1 MVRRKYKI
9 RLTVLAILLVLSLTV
24 EFDYQLWKIDNRQT
38 DLAITESGCVEII
51 YSDDKSFNLVNPEAT
66 KDSDGPRTI
75 PKTISISNNCS
86 DIKTINVTMDVL
98 NTSSI
103 ESNKVKVYINGDENQ
118 EPTLLSELKELKNSD
133 EEIKEKRL
141 LYKYDIG
148 PNSTTRLNIRMWLDE
163 EYAITSDKNSFNTN
177 YYVTAQEQVI
187 KPTIVEKILSDNQVL
202 SNIDYNDLSTS
213 GLYKIDNS
221 YYFRGNVSNNY
232 MSFANKVF
240 RIVGINSDRSLKLVY
255 VNNELKSSYNDNNY
269 AESNLAYEDSK
280 MEEYLNTWY
289 QDNLLDYDSYIV
301 SYNYCNDTSS
311 TSFYSRTDFGSSTRV
326 FNDNIPSIEC
336 PSSNKEYGGLYSG
349 KIGLLS
355 LDEVSIAGGSKN
367 IVNTSF
373 YLYNGES
380 YYTMSP
386 TKYYYGAYM
395 GIMDSTGKLGEVMV
409 TNERSVLPV
418 ININGSLNLAGSG
431 TLEDPYVLDLED

>member
-1 MVRRKYKI
+1 M
-9 RLTVLAILLVLSLTV
+9 
-24 EFDYQLWKIDNRQT
+24 
-38 DLAITESGCVEII
+38 
-51 YSDDKSFNLVNPEAT
+51 
-66 KDSDGPRTI
+66 
-75 PKTISISNNCS
+75 
-86 DIKTINVTMDVL
+86 
-98 NTSSI
+98 
-103 ESNKVKVYINGDENQ
+103 
-118 EPTLLSELKELKNSD
+118 
-133 EEIKEKRL
+133 
-141 LYKYDIG
+141 
-148 PNSTTRLNIRMWLDE
+148 
-163 EYAITSDKNSFNTN
+163 NTN
-177 YYVTAQEQVI
+177 YYLTAQEQVI
-187 KPTIVEKILSDNQVL
+187 KPTVVEKILSDNQVL

-240 RIVGINSDRSLKLVY
+240 RIVCINSDRSLKLVY

-289 QDNLLDYDSYIV
+289 QDNLLDYDNYIV